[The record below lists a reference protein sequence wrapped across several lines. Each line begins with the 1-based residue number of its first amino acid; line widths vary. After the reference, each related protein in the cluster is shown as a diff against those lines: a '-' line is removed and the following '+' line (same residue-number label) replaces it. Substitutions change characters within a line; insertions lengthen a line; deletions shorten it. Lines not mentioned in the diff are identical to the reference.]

1 MSERERAVYNSGDG
15 LSRTKKE
22 SLIVVSCGRLIIL
35 RLPLKPICCF
45 VCIEFV
51 RRRVNFTC
59 MPVSD
64 MIYYCRTSNKNQE

>member
-15 LSRTKKE
+15 SSRTRKE
-22 SLIVVSCGRLIIL
+22 SLVVVRLGRLIFL
-35 RLPLKPICCF
+35 RFSLRAICCF

-51 RRRVNFTC
+51 RRRVSFTC

-64 MIYYCRTSNKNQE
+64 MIYYCRKSNKNQE